1 MEQGHQYFV
10 LTSEEYA
17 TLSGI
22 DDFDQGLLSI
32 FRPSG
37 NYYVADPAVIDPGDF
52 YGMGQIM
59 IYLSSTQWAGL

>member
-10 LTSEEYA
+10 LTSEEYSR
-17 TLSGI
+17 LE
-22 DDFDQGLLSI
+22 GLLG
-32 FRPSG
+32 SG
-37 NYYVADPAVIDPGDF
+37 ALGMFSQVGSYWVADPAVIDPGDF